1 MLKHTHTHTHTHV
14 DSWLVTLT
22 VSFSKAAW
30 EEPTTTITR
39 VLGFDPREVTSQDV
53 NVFSRDY
60 ITGWI
65 EYLASPGGCGVNV
78 GERSEREVVKLTK
91 GEGGVKNVRE
101 D

>member
-1 MLKHTHTHTHTHV
+1 M
-14 DSWLVTLT
+14 TLT